1 MKDIDERLEHADERA
16 REFFAR
22 FNQQNEYAIPLLQGH
37 LYAEEQLE
45 TIVLSV
51 FDHPDC
57 VIDARLNF
65 WTKTKLAMAVV
76 GGDPQLWKAVEKLNS
91 ARNELAHG
99 RDAAHLER
107 KIDSLV
113 AAMPLRRVE
122 QLLNAQTR
130 LDRVKISVAL
140 ICGSLARMADNC
152 QRA

>member
-16 REFFAR
+16 KEFFAR
-22 FNQQNEYAIPLLQGH
+22 FNRKNEYAIPLLQGQ

-57 VIDARLNF
+57 VIDAKLNF

-76 GGDPQLWKAVEKLNS
+76 GGDPQLWS

-107 KIDSLV
+107 KIDSLI

-130 LDRVKISVAL
+130 LERMKISVAL
-140 ICGSLARMADNC
+140 ICGSLARIADNC
-152 QRA
+152 QRI